1 MDERAMPHEIARLML
16 EQANTFLDREE
27 AIRTALSVGMPL
39 GEIEAYLDWLDLMR
53 SENGEPSREE
63 DDRKEGHE

>member
-1 MDERAMPHEIARLML
+1 MPHEIARLML

-39 GEIEAYLDWLDLMR
+39 SEIEAYLDWLDLMR
-53 SENGEPSREE
+53 SENGESSREE

>member
-1 MDERAMPHEIARLML
+1 MPHEIARLML

-53 SENGEPSREE
+53 SENGDPFRAE